1 VGDLISILGMNHSK
15 EQGAR
20 PVANRSSLAAL
31 SPESFQGMLYCVASQ
46 FGSPAT
52 DRGTNTT
59 YHSVTTVSPSVPTAK
74 PQKMPKDCFL
84 RSLAKTP
91 LHLQVNKVRAS
102 EAHRA
107 EAAARHQVGPNANLR
122 IDQPY
127 RFSRNL
133 QFDNKKKE
141 CTQKNKKRPRS
152 LSVWSDREPDEIVD
166 PEIRKNPFGKTQW
179 VVDPEA
185 P

>member
-1 VGDLISILGMNHSK
+1 
-15 EQGAR
+15 
-20 PVANRSSLAAL
+20 
-31 SPESFQGMLYCVASQ
+31 
-46 FGSPAT
+46 
-52 DRGTNTT
+52 
-59 YHSVTTVSPSVPTAK
+59 
-74 PQKMPKDCFL
+74 MPKDCFL